1 MVKKL
6 DRIIYPPLEDHVGAR
21 LWRLSE
27 LWKKE
32 FDEEMVSLG
41 YTYFAEARS
50 NLIRYIGPGG
60 VPQSVI
66 VARMKFSKQAVQQ
79 LLDGLVQDG
88 VVERHPDPSD
98 KRGKLIMLTQK
109 GLQALHDANR
119 VKRRIDRDY
128 EKRIGPKKFAG
139 LIQALEELAVSIVG
153 DKK

>member
-6 DRIIYPPLEDHVGAR
+6 DKIAYPPREDHVGAR

-32 FDEEMVSLG
+32 FDAEMVGLG
-41 YTYFAEARS
+41 HSYFGEARS
-50 NLIRYIGPGG
+50 NLIRYIGPSG

-79 LLDGLVQDG
+79 LLDGLVEDG
-88 VVERHPDPSD
+88 VVERHPDPAD

-109 GLQALHDANR
+109 GLLALHDANR
-119 VKRRIDRDY
+119 LKRRIERDY
-128 EKRIGPKKFAG
+128 EKRVGPKKFSG
-139 LIQALEELAVSIVG
+139 LMQILEELAVAIA
-153 DKK
+153 KKK